1 MLKKFSK
8 LKVLMVEDS
17 KVTIKALTGFLD
29 DLGVQLLIAETGFAA
44 VELYRRERPDI
55 ILLDIILP
63 DINGYEVA
71 RQVRKLQGKDDW
83 TAIIFMSVM
92 SKDDDLARGIEA
104 GGDDYLMKPVGRIV
118 LQAKVS
124 AMYRLVRMQRAL
136 VQLTE
141 QLNHTNEQLNQA
153 NEQLNLANQE
163 LHRVSMTDGLTG
175 IPNRRVFDEL
185 LVREWRRCARL
196 KKPISVVMLDV
207 DYFKKFNDR
216 YGHQAGDQ
224 CLKAT
229 AKVIASAVPRASDL
243 AARYGGEEFVLILS
257 ETDREGACSVAD
269 RIREQVANLKVE
281 NEDSPHHYVTLSCGI
296 STVVPSEDRPVD
308 KLVKSADNALYI
320 AKKQGRNSIAFLDY
334 GQGDS

>member
-1 MLKKFSK
+1 MVNKFGK
-8 LKVLMVEDS
+8 LKVLLVEDS
-17 KVTIKALTGFLD
+17 KVAIKAITGYLD
-29 DLGVQLLIAETGFAA
+29 DLGVQLLIAETGGAA
-44 VELYRRERPDI
+44 IELYRRERPDI

-71 RQVRKLQGKDDW
+71 KQVRKLQSKEDW
-83 TAIIFMSVM
+83 TAIIFLSVM
-92 SKDDDLARGIEA
+92 SKDDDLKRGIEA
-104 GGDDYLMKPVGRIV
+104 GGDDYLTKPVGRVV
-118 LQAKVS
+118 LQAKVA

-136 VQLTE
+136 VQLT
-141 QLNHTNEQLNQA
+141 EQLNQA

-196 KKPISVVMLDV
+196 QKPISVVMLDV

-216 YGHQAGDQ
+216 YGHQAGDE
-224 CLKAT
+224 CLKAA
-229 AKVIASAVPRASDL
+229 AKVISSAVPRASDL

-257 ETDREGACSVAD
+257 ETDAEGARAVAN
-269 RIREQVANLKVE
+269 RIREQVAGLKVV

-296 STVVPSEDRPVD
+296 STVVPRDDKPVE
-308 KLVKSADNALYI
+308 KLVKSADNALYL
-320 AKKQGRNSIAFLDY
+320 AKKQGRNYVAYLDY
-334 GQGDS
+334 GQGD